1 MSDAEVSDAE
11 ELEAY
16 RKLAP
21 DPEALEKRLE
31 KLERYSK
38 HGTPDEVDEYMREFE
53 ELSATEVQEAY
64 DLLVE
69 AFGDNW
75 LDKLGIGLWRFG
87 LGPLQ
92 YNQQTIAEAL
102 SHLSA

>member
-1 MSDAEVSDAE
+1 MTDAE

-16 RKLAP
+16 RRLVS
-21 DPEALEKRLE
+21 DPETLKERLAQ
-31 KLERYSK
+31 LDRYRE
-38 HGTPDEVDEYMREFE
+38 HGTPDEVDEYMREFA
-53 ELSATEVQEAY
+53 ELSNTATETQEAY